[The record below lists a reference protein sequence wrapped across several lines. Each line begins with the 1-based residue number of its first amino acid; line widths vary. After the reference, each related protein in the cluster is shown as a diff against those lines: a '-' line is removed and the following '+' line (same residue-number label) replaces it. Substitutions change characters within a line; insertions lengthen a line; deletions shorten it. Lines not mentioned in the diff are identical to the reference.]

1 MPSRRYIGGFV
12 FLLFFCWKKVWAK
25 YSKIIHLPF
34 FPLFEGNSLSA
45 WWNWWRN
52 LFLTHKHTDTNLPP
66 FFKRTFC
73 CFEGLVFFGLSY
85 PTCDISLDARVVRHR
100 FTATVHLFCNH
111 FFILEFFPNKKLS
124 TIVVHWDPLKEN
136 ICVELSP
143 IRDNSWPNFIPP
155 KHWRSPFQPVFHHTH
170 PKKGTLSQNC
180 GSKLIHPALRWVFA
194 QPKPDD
200 VRNCE
205 VRGISGL
212 NGIYVGILAVQP
224 LVFRDWKNDLINQE
238 FLLRKHME
246 LSNREKSTTKR
257 HLYHLCL
264 LTSKMII
271 GLPKK
276 TKSLQYGSH
285 FCVWVS
291 DPKKNGPSSQL

>member
-85 PTCDISLDARVVRHR
+85 PTCDISLDARVVLHR

-111 FFILEFFPNKKLS
+111 FFILEFFPNKKLYNHCS
-124 TIVVHWDPLKEN
+124 PLRSIKRKHLCGTQPNPWQFLTQLHSPQTLEVTIPTRF
-136 ICVELSP
+136 SP
-143 IRDNSWPNFIPP
+143 YP
-155 KHWRSPFQPVFHHTH
+155 
-170 PKKGTLSQNC
+170 PKKGHV
-180 GSKLIHPALRWVFA
+180 IAELRVEIDT
-194 QPKPDD
+194 PG
-200 VRNCE
+200 V
-205 VRGISGL
+205 
-212 NGIYVGILAVQP
+212 
-224 LVFRDWKNDLINQE
+224 
-238 FLLRKHME
+238 
-246 LSNREKSTTKR
+246 
-257 HLYHLCL
+257 
-264 LTSKMII
+264 KM
-271 GLPKK
+271 
-276 TKSLQYGSH
+276 S
-285 FCVWVS
+285 FCAA
-291 DPKKNGPSSQL
+291 